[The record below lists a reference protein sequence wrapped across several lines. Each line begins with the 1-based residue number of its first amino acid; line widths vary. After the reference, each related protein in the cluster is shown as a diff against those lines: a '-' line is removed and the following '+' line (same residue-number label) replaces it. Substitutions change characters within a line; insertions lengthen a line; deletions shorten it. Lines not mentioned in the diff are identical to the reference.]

1 MNTLMTNFECPPTP
15 TPEPQFRFEVCDQ
28 VMTEKDKEINE
39 LKRLISKLQEPK
51 PDHKEECITEL
62 THIMEEILMMYPDR
76 EINQAQTI
84 ENVYKYNMR
93 NMMDPTTSIHE
104 FINKIEMFNHP
115 RSFYM
120 LKNFQLQLENTS
132 WEEEII
138 PAQPSLFNNI
148 PPMSRVISVSSR
160 DVFGEFINNFII
172 DHAQGLVVYSKK
184 DEVWGERFD
193 WSPVSKLK
201 IKYANRATK
210 AFLNYVNALIKDIK
224 KTIQICQNCGG
235 DHNIRDCTEE
245 CRGNCPRNC
254 KSHLPKDC
262 PMAVPI

>member
-1 MNTLMTNFECPPTP
+1 
-15 TPEPQFRFEVCDQ
+15 
-28 VMTEKDKEINE
+28 
-39 LKRLISKLQEPK
+39 
-51 PDHKEECITEL
+51 
-62 THIMEEILMMYPDR
+62 MYPNNI
-76 EINQAQTI
+76 INQAQTI
-84 ENVYKYNMR
+84 EELYKSRMQLFIIYLT
-93 NMMDPTTSIHE
+93 PLIHE

-120 LKNFQLQLENTS
+120 LKNFQVQLESVS
-132 WEEEII
+132 WEEEIL
-138 PAQPSLFNNI
+138 PNQPSTSPRRVMPVS
-148 PPMSRVISVSSR
+148 PPEIIRMSGPGLIV
-160 DVFGEFINNFII
+160 EFINDFII
-172 DHAQGLVVYSKK
+172 RGSNNGLVVYSKK
-184 DEVWGERFD
+184 DEVRDERFD

-235 DHNIRDCTEE
+235 DHNIRDCAEE